1 MHRYEVM
8 FIIRPDVPDEEIE
21 KLVSQMEGYV
31 TAAGGKIEKTEKMGR
46 RKMAYRIQRQRDGF
60 YVLLVFSGEPGSVI
74 ELERRLRVTDTV
86 LKFLT
91 IRTDEEQKRAA
102 KLAQI
107 REKKAA
113 KRKAAPAHSASPA
126 AEANQQA

>member
-113 KRKAAPAHSASPA
+113 KRKAAPAHAVPPT
-126 AEANQQA
+126 AEASQQA

>member
-60 YVLLVFSGEPGSVI
+60 YILLVFSGEPGSVI

-113 KRKAAPAHSASPA
+113 KRKAAPAHSAPPA
-126 AEANQQA
+126 AEASQQA

>member
-8 FIIRPDVPDEEIE
+8 FIIRPDLPEEEIE

-31 TAAGGKIEKTEKMGR
+31 AAAGGKIEKTEKMGR
-46 RKMAYRIQRQRDGF
+46 RKLAYRISRQRDGF
-60 YVLLVFSGEPGSVI
+60 YVLLILEGVPGTVV

-86 LKFLT
+86 LKFIT
-91 IRTDEEQKRAA
+91 IRTDEEQKRGA

-113 KRKAAPAHSASPA
+113 RRKAGPAHSPAPA
-126 AEANQQA
+126 AEASQQA

>member
-8 FIIRPDVPDEEIE
+8 FIIRPDVQDEEIE

-113 KRKAAPAHSASPA
+113 KRKAAPAHAASPA
-126 AEANQQA
+126 AEATQQA